1 MTATDCSRDCGFHQ
15 PPIFLPF
22 FFSKKTHASCTYK
35 NYIFKLTWNW
45 QQVSTKVSERP
56 SVICLPPSKAKDM
69 SLMEDDSALWTFF
82 ICYTFCTTILIRLK
96 KPNAL
101 GGYKIENY
109 HIFIPTWMSGN
120 GRVEHVS
127 LFPHESQYSGT
138 GAGCV
143 TTWKARERS
152 SFNMKAARTLK
163 DTQNRYVS
171 LGWRDLNSFLSSL
184 NKQNFADNGSS
195 VPTSCLLPLCEV
207 CLSV

>member
-1 MTATDCSRDCGFHQ
+1 MSLCSNSDSHRLFTGLWISSTAYLFT
-15 PPIFLPF
+15 LF
-22 FFSKKTHASCTYK
+22 FFQRKLMLLAHTKTT
-35 NYIFKLTWNW
+35 FFQLTWNW

-56 SVICLPPSKAKDM
+56 SVICLPPSKAKHM
-69 SLMEDDSALWTFF
+69 SLMEDDFALWTFF

-109 HIFIPTWMSGN
+109 HVFIPTWMSGN

-127 LFPHESQYSGT
+127 LFPHESQYSGA

-163 DTQNRYVS
+163 DTQNR
-171 LGWRDLNSFLSSL
+171 
-184 NKQNFADNGSS
+184 
-195 VPTSCLLPLCEV
+195 
-207 CLSV
+207 